1 MHKIQRA
8 SSNLEW
14 KLMKLD
20 DDDDELYSISST
32 ILYRFENFKSVGIA
46 FWISWKFIEWL
57 TIKFF

>member
-1 MHKIQRA
+1 
-8 SSNLEW
+8 
-14 KLMKLD
+14 MKLD

-57 TIKFF
+57 